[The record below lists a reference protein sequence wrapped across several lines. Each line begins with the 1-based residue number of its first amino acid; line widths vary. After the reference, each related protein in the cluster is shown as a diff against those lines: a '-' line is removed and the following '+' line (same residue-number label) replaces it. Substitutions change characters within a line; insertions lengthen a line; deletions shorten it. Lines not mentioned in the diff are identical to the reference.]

1 MLTQLRKNQGDNYM
15 TLLELLHLLR
25 KHLKLV
31 IALPI
36 VFAIA
41 CGVVTL
47 FMPNQYTAST
57 TMYVLSKNADNKSG
71 NAYSDL
77 NAGQLLSNDVASIAK
92 SAEVKSAVANSLG
105 TSLSP
110 YDVKVD
116 NSTTTRV
123 ITLSVTGPDP
133 QAAANIANAYVQNIS
148 STAQSVMDVQA
159 VNVID
164 AASAPTSPSGPK
176 RPLYILVALLVGLFL
191 AVAIVVIADMVNTK
205 VRSDEDVEELLGI
218 PVVGH
223 FPDIS

>member
-1 MLTQLRKNQGDNYM
+1 M

-77 NAGQLLSNDVASIAK
+77 TAGQLLSNDVASIAK
-92 SAEVKSAVANSLG
+92 SSEVKSAVANSLG

-176 RPLYILVALLVGLFL
+176 RPLYIVVALLVGLFL

>member
-1 MLTQLRKNQGDNYM
+1 M

-57 TMYVLSKNADNKSG
+57 TMYVLSKNADSKSG

-77 NAGQLLSNDVASIAK
+77 TAGQLLSNDVASIAK
-92 SAEVKSAVANSLG
+92 SSEVKSAVANSLG
-105 TSLSP
+105 TSLSS

-164 AASAPTSPSGPK
+164 AASAPTSPSGPN
-176 RPLYILVALLVGLFL
+176 RPLYIVVALLVGLFL

>member
-1 MLTQLRKNQGDNYM
+1 M

-92 SAEVKSAVANSLG
+92 SSEVKSAVANSLG
-105 TSLSP
+105 TSLSS

-148 STAQSVMDVQA
+148 STAQSVMDVQT

-176 RPLYILVALLVGLFL
+176 RPLYIVVALLVGLFL

>member
-1 MLTQLRKNQGDNYM
+1 M

-57 TMYVLSKNADNKSG
+57 TMYVLSKNADYKSG

-92 SAEVKSAVANSLG
+92 SSEVKSAVANSLG
-105 TSLSP
+105 TSLSS

-176 RPLYILVALLVGLFL
+176 RPLYIVVALLVGLFL

>member
-1 MLTQLRKNQGDNYM
+1 M

-71 NAYSDL
+71 NTYSDL

-92 SAEVKSAVANSLG
+92 SSEVKSAVANSLG
-105 TSLSP
+105 TSLSS

-176 RPLYILVALLVGLFL
+176 RPLYIVVALLVGLFL

>member
-1 MLTQLRKNQGDNYM
+1 M

-71 NAYSDL
+71 NTYSDL

-92 SAEVKSAVANSLG
+92 SSEVKSAVANSLG

-176 RPLYILVALLVGLFL
+176 RPLYIVVALLVGLFL
-191 AVAIVVIADMVNTK
+191 AVAIVVVADMVNTK

>member
-1 MLTQLRKNQGDNYM
+1 M

-57 TMYVLSKNADNKSG
+57 TMYVLSKNADSKSG

-77 NAGQLLSNDVASIAK
+77 TAGQLLSNDVASIAK
-92 SAEVKSAVANSLG
+92 SSEVKSAVANSLG
-105 TSLSP
+105 TSLSS

-176 RPLYILVALLVGLFL
+176 RPLYIVVASLVGLFL

>member
-1 MLTQLRKNQGDNYM
+1 M

-57 TMYVLSKNADNKSG
+57 TMYVLSKNADYKSG

-92 SAEVKSAVANSLG
+92 SSEVKSAVANSLG

-176 RPLYILVALLVGLFL
+176 RPLYIVVALLVGLFL

-223 FPDIS
+223 FPNIS

>member
-1 MLTQLRKNQGDNYM
+1 M

-105 TSLSP
+105 TSLSS

-176 RPLYILVALLVGLFL
+176 RPLYTLVALLVGLFL

-223 FPDIS
+223 FPDIG

>member
-1 MLTQLRKNQGDNYM
+1 M

-57 TMYVLSKNADNKSG
+57 TMYVLSKNADSKSG

-77 NAGQLLSNDVASIAK
+77 TAGQLLSNDVASIAK

-176 RPLYILVALLVGLFL
+176 RPLYIVVALLVGLFL

>member
-1 MLTQLRKNQGDNYM
+1 M

-77 NAGQLLSNDVASIAK
+77 TVGQLLSNDVASIAK

-105 TSLSP
+105 TSLSS

-159 VNVID
+159 VNVIN

-176 RPLYILVALLVGLFL
+176 RPLYTLVALLVGLFL
-191 AVAIVVIADMVNTK
+191 TVAIVVIADMVNTK

>member
-1 MLTQLRKNQGDNYM
+1 M

-71 NAYSDL
+71 NTYSDL

-92 SAEVKSAVANSLG
+92 SSEVKSAVANSLG
-105 TSLSP
+105 TSLSS

-176 RPLYILVALLVGLFL
+176 RPLYIVVALLVGLFL
-191 AVAIVVIADMVNTK
+191 AVAIVAIADMVNTK

>member
-1 MLTQLRKNQGDNYM
+1 M

-77 NAGQLLSNDVASIAK
+77 TAGQLLSNDVASIAK
-92 SAEVKSAVANSLG
+92 SSEVKSAVANSLG
-105 TSLSP
+105 TSLSS

>member
-1 MLTQLRKNQGDNYM
+1 M
-15 TLLELLHLLR
+15 
-25 KHLKLV
+25 
-31 IALPI
+31 
-36 VFAIA
+36 
-41 CGVVTL
+41 
-47 FMPNQYTAST
+47 
-57 TMYVLSKNADNKSG
+57 
-71 NAYSDL
+71 
-77 NAGQLLSNDVASIAK
+77 
-92 SAEVKSAVANSLG
+92 
-105 TSLSP
+105 
-110 YDVKVD
+110 KVD

-133 QAAANIANAYVQNIS
+133 QTAANIANAYVHNIS

-164 AASAPTSPSGPK
+164 AASAPTSPSGPN
-176 RPLYILVALLVGLFL
+176 RPLYIVVALLVGLFL

>member
-1 MLTQLRKNQGDNYM
+1 M

-77 NAGQLLSNDVASIAK
+77 TAGQLLSNDVASIAK
-92 SAEVKSAVANSLG
+92 SSEVKSAVANSLG

-133 QAAANIANAYVQNIS
+133 QAAANIAYVQNIS

-176 RPLYILVALLVGLFL
+176 RPLYIVVALLVGLFL

>member
-1 MLTQLRKNQGDNYM
+1 M

-77 NAGQLLSNDVASIAK
+77 TAGQLLSNDVASIAK
-92 SAEVKSAVANSLG
+92 SSEVKSAVANSLG
-105 TSLSP
+105 MSLSP

-176 RPLYILVALLVGLFL
+176 RPLYIVVALLVGLFL
-191 AVAIVVIADMVNTK
+191 AVAIVAIADMVNTK

>member
-1 MLTQLRKNQGDNYM
+1 M

>member
-1 MLTQLRKNQGDNYM
+1 M

-77 NAGQLLSNDVASIAK
+77 TAGQLLSNDVASIAK
-92 SAEVKSAVANSLG
+92 SSEVKSAVANSLG

>member
-1 MLTQLRKNQGDNYM
+1 M

-36 VFAIA
+36 VFATA

-57 TMYVLSKNADNKSG
+57 TMYVLSKNADYKSG

-92 SAEVKSAVANSLG
+92 SSEVKSAVANSLG
-105 TSLSP
+105 TSLSS

-133 QAAANIANAYVQNIS
+133 QTAANIANAYVQNIS

-176 RPLYILVALLVGLFL
+176 RPLYIVVALLVGLFL
-191 AVAIVVIADMVNTK
+191 AIAIVVIADMVNTK

>member
-1 MLTQLRKNQGDNYM
+1 M

-77 NAGQLLSNDVASIAK
+77 TAGQLLSNDVASIAK
-92 SAEVKSAVANSLG
+92 SSEVKSAVANSLG

-176 RPLYILVALLVGLFL
+176 RPLYILVALFVGLFL

>member
-1 MLTQLRKNQGDNYM
+1 M

-71 NAYSDL
+71 NAYNDL
-77 NAGQLLSNDVASIAK
+77 TAGQLLSNDVASIAK

-105 TSLSP
+105 TSLSS

-176 RPLYILVALLVGLFL
+176 RLLYIVVALLVGLFL

>member
-1 MLTQLRKNQGDNYM
+1 M

-77 NAGQLLSNDVASIAK
+77 TAGQLLSNDVASIAK
-92 SAEVKSAVANSLG
+92 SSEVKSAVANSLG

-164 AASAPTSPSGPK
+164 TASAPTSPSGPK
-176 RPLYILVALLVGLFL
+176 RPLYILVALFVGLFL
-191 AVAIVVIADMVNTK
+191 AVAIVIIADMVNTK

>member
-1 MLTQLRKNQGDNYM
+1 M

-57 TMYVLSKNADNKSG
+57 TMHVLSKNADNKSG

-77 NAGQLLSNDVASIAK
+77 TAGQLLSNDVASIAK
-92 SAEVKSAVANSLG
+92 SSEVKSAVANSLG